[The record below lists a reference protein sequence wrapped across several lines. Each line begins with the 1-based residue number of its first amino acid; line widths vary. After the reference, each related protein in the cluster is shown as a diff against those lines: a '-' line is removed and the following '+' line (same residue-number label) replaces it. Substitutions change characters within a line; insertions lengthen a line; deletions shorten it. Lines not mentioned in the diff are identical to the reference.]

1 MFDAYKLGRSVH
13 VALPPPAPLPRF
25 STLPP
30 LPSLELLDDT
40 DPTRPFVP
48 DPPTVPRTQP
58 TPPTSWAAP
67 PIPWLDEASHRAR
80 NAPTVRPPAAPT
92 PSRLPAALHG
102 FAAGLACG
110 AIGLLVIR
118 GVETPPD
125 PVPATRTA
133 SAGVVAGA
141 VSAGSAATSGTSN
154 APAASSASPVVRAE
168 DLPRFTTRVEDLP
181 SAAPTAQP
189 AAPRRGPWWR
199 GRTRH

>member
-1 MFDAYKLGRSVH
+1 MVDAFKHGRSVH

-25 STLPP
+25 SDLPP
-30 LPSLELLDDT
+30 LPSLDLLDDT

-48 DPPTVPRTQP
+48 DPPTAPRT
-58 TPPTSWAAP
+58 PPFSWAAP
-67 PIPWLDEASHRAR
+67 PIPWLDEAAQRAR
-80 NAPTVRPPAAPT
+80 NAPTVRPPPSGPP

-118 GVETPPD
+118 GAEAPPD
-125 PVPATRTA
+125 PVPPAHAAT
-133 SAGVVAGA
+133 AGVVAGA
-141 VSAGSAATSGTSN
+141 VSARSAATAGAQSTPA
-154 APAASSASPVVRAE
+154 APAASPVVRAE

-181 SAAPTAQP
+181 SAAPAQP
-189 AAPRRGPWWR
+189 PAPPRRGGVWWR